1 VEGRISNEKWPD
13 LKIFVHFHRL
23 SPLINTLKEEAT
35 KLESTTGP
43 NPNTGS
49 SHPRFTLPKTW
60 EYLRGYTRKTFTAD
74 LAAGITVGI
83 VALPLAIGF
92 GIASGVSPSQGLWT
106 AIIAGFL
113 ISAFGG
119 SLVQIGGPTG
129 AFVPILAGI
138 VSSHGYGGLAI
149 ATVLAGLILVAMGAL
164 KLGNL
169 IKFIPYPVIAGFT
182 SGIAVII
189 FVGQIKEFLG
199 LTVAMPK
206 HTPQQILTVLTHL
219 GDSQLQT
226 TVLGLLAV
234 AILIFWPKKWQFIP
248 ASIVAVIVTT
258 ALVATLHLDVQT
270 IGTKFGGIKASL
282 PGVSLPE
289 ISLAHI
295 QELMAPAMTIA
306 MLGAIESLLS
316 AMVADGMIEARHDSN
331 QELIGQG
338 IANIICPLFGGIS
351 ATGAIART
359 ATNVR
364 SGGRTPVAGMIHSIT
379 LLLIVLIA
387 APWAKFIPLTT
398 LSAIL
403 FMVAYRMGEWDNF
416 SELLHSTKSDFAV
429 LIITFLLTVFFDLTI
444 AVGAGLTIAG
454 VLFVRRMEE
463 ITQIKLVTPESEL
476 ETGEDSIREKHIPPG
491 VVVFRIEGPFFF
503 GVAEKLDYALART
516 SGAPQVIILRTR
528 HVPAIDASG
537 LHALEITYEKFHRRN
552 AQLILSGVQPQPMK
566 VLYKSGFV
574 DKIGLDNICPNIDAS
589 LARARDILGG

>member
-1 VEGRISNEKWPD
+1 
-13 LKIFVHFHRL
+13 LKKA
-23 SPLINTLKEEAT
+23 S
-35 KLESTTGP
+35 
-43 NPNTGS
+43 
-49 SHPRFTLPKTW
+49 LPKNLQ
-60 EYLRGYTRKTFTAD
+60 YLRGYTRKMFTAD

-92 GIASGVSPSQGLWT
+92 AIASGVNPSQGIWT

-113 ISAFGG
+113 ISACGG

-138 VSSHGYGGLAI
+138 VGAYGYGGLAI
-149 ATVLAGLILVAMGAL
+149 ATVMAGIILVAMGAL

-199 LTVAMPK
+199 LSVIMPK
-206 HTPQQILTVLTHL
+206 HTPQQIIMVLTHL
-219 GDSQLQT
+219 GNAQIET
-226 TVLGLLAV
+226 TALGFLALG
-234 AILIFWPKKWQFIP
+234 ILIFWPKKWQFIP

-258 ALVATLHLDVQT
+258 VLVAMLHLGVQT
-270 IGTKFGGIKASL
+270 VGTKFGGIPSSF
-282 PGVSLPE
+282 PSISIPE
-289 ISLAHI
+289 ISLVHI
-295 QELMAPAMTIA
+295 QELMGPAMTIA

-316 AMVADGMIEARHDSN
+316 AMVADGMIESRHDSN

-338 IANIICPLFGGIS
+338 LANILTPLFGGIS

-364 SGGRTPVAGMIHSIT
+364 SGGRTPIAGMIHSLT

-387 APWAKFIPLTT
+387 APLATSIPLTT
-398 LSAIL
+398 LSAVL

-416 SELLHSTKSDFAV
+416 PELMRSTKSDFSV
-429 LIITFLLTVFFDLTI
+429 LIITFALTVFFDLTI
-444 AVGAGLTIAG
+444 AVGAGLVIAG

-463 ITQIKLVTPESEL
+463 ITQIKLVTPESDL
-476 ETGEDSIREKHIPPG
+476 ETGEDSVREKEIPEG
-491 VVVFRIEGPFFF
+491 VLVFRIEGPFFF
-503 GVAEKLDYALART
+503 GVAEKLDYALERT
-516 SGAPQVIILRTR
+516 SGMPRVVIFRTR
-528 HVPAIDASG
+528 NVPAIDASG
-537 LHALEITYEKFHRRN
+537 LHALEITFEKFHRRN
-552 AQLILSGVQPQPMK
+552 AQLVLSGVQPQPMK
-566 VLYKSGFV
+566 VLYNSGFI

-589 LARARDILGG
+589 LARAREIVKEG